1 MTTDSRYTDL
11 RAARVLVTADTDS
24 IQEKQLK
31 SMHWKLTVTQI
42 KEKNE
47 EGGEDLCTLTLKHT
61 AGIWI

>member
-11 RAARVLVTADTDS
+11 REARVLVTADTDS

-47 EGGEDLCTLTLKHT
+47 EGGED
-61 AGIWI
+61 